1 MSDPRNYQPPA
12 DVMAGRFV
20 LITGA
25 SRGIGRA
32 VALAVA
38 QHGGTV
44 IGVART
50 RAKLD
55 SLCDEI
61 EAAGAPAPMAV
72 EADLEKMAWED
83 YLALADAVGERFGRL
98 DGLLHNASIL
108 GQRAPIAHYD
118 TMTWHRVMHINVG
131 AVFLMTR
138 ALLPLVGRSE
148 DGSIV
153 FTSSGVGRVGRA
165 FWGAYAVSKFAT
177 EGLMQVLADE
187 TEASGPR
194 VNSIN
199 PGPTRT
205 AMRAAAYPAEDPQT
219 LPTPEDLAPVYL
231 YLLGPASQG
240 VSGRSIDCQ

>member
-1 MSDPRNYQPPA
+1 MTDPRNYQPPA
-12 DVMAGRFV
+12 DAMRDRIV
-20 LITGA
+20 LVTGA

-32 VALAVA
+32 VSLAVA

-44 IGVART
+44 VALART
-50 RAKLD
+50 RGRLD

-72 EADLEKMAWED
+72 EADLEKMTWD
-83 YLALADAVGERFGRL
+83 DHLALADALRERYGRL
-98 DGLLHNASIL
+98 DSLLHNASIL

-138 ALLPLVGRSE
+138 AMLPLLEQSY
-148 DGSIV
+148 DGAIV
-153 FTSSGVGRVGRA
+153 FTSSGVGRTGRA

-177 EGLMQVLADE
+177 EGLMETLADE
-187 TEASGPR
+187 TGKSGPR
-194 VNSIN
+194 ANCIN

-205 AMRAAAYPAEDPQT
+205 SMRAAAYPAEDPQT
-219 LPTPEDLAPVYL
+219 LVTPESLLPVYL
-231 YLLGPASQG
+231 YLLGPASRG
-240 VSGRSIDCQ
+240 VSGQSIDCQ